1 MCTWWKVS
9 VAVRRWGRWK
19 KSGGESELDI
29 HFPRPVK
36 GSAAAPDSRPAESD
50 LLALEIAE

>member
-1 MCTWWKVS
+1 M
-9 VAVRRWGRWK
+9 AVRRWGRWK